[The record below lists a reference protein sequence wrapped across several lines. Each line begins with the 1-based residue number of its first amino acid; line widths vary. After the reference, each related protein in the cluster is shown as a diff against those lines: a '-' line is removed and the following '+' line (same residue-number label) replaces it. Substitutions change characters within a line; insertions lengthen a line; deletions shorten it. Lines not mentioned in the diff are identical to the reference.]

1 MHHFARAAN
10 KKEIA
15 MMLRMSNSNSY
26 RWMASLFFCTLLA
39 GLVRAETTIDIHFL
53 TQPIDRVSS
62 LSEIDVFPEDL
73 GKAGANL
80 ALSDSKKVLKFL
92 KKELVL
98 HQHDSIETIPADA
111 GVIVLDTP
119 NELIGQI
126 VKAYPSSLI
135 INGTNPSN
143 ELRTKFCRPNL
154 MHSIPSWRMYADAL
168 SQFLVSKRWKRVL
181 VIHGKEEQDLEYLSA
196 LKSSFSR
203 FNVKVI
209 NTLAWDFDSD
219 LRRAAAEEIPVFT
232 RTDDHDVVVILD
244 TSFNFGHVIPYN
256 TDRPRPIAGTHG
268 LKPLGWHWRMEQWG
282 ATQLQKR
289 FVKQAQRRMESADYG
304 VWLGIRAVVEAF
316 IKTNSA
322 DPQRLQEYLLSDQ
335 FEVAGFKG
343 RKISVRPWNGQFRQ
357 PIPLAHEDG
366 LSALAPLNGFIHQL
380 TELDT
385 LGFDQQEVSCGQ

>member
-1 MHHFARAAN
+1 
-10 KKEIA
+10 
-15 MMLRMSNSNSY
+15 MLRTSNLVG
-26 RWMASLFFCTLLA
+26 RRLMVTIVCCAFCVGALC
-39 GLVRAETTIDIHFL
+39 AETSIDIHFL
-53 TQPIDRVSS
+53 SVPIERVSS

-73 GKAGANL
+73 GQAGANL

-154 MHSIPSWRMYADAL
+154 MHSIPSWCMYADAL

-256 TDRPRPIAGTHG
+256 TDRPRPIVGTHG

-289 FVKQAQRRMESADYG
+289 FVKRAERRMESSDYG
-304 VWLGIRAVVEAF
+304 VWLGIRAIVEAF
-316 IKTNSA
+316 IKVDSA
-322 DPQRLQEYLLSDQ
+322 DPRKLQDYLLSDQ

-366 LSALAPLNGFIHQL
+366 LSALAPLEGFIHQR

-385 LGFDQQEVSCGQ
+385 LGFDHPEVLCGN

>member
-1 MHHFARAAN
+1 
-10 KKEIA
+10 
-15 MMLRMSNSNSY
+15 MSNSK
-26 RWMASLFFCTLLA
+26 RCQWIAQLVFCTCLA
-39 GLVRAETTIDIHFL
+39 GIVRAETLIDIHFL
-53 TQPIDRVSS
+53 SQPIDRVSS

-73 GKAGANL
+73 GKAGADL
-80 ALSDSKKVLKFL
+80 ALSDSKKILKFL

-98 HQHDSIETIPADA
+98 HRHDSIETIPADA

-119 NELIGQI
+119 NELINQV

-143 ELRTKFCRPNL
+143 EFRTKSCQPNL
-154 MHSIPSWRMYADAL
+154 MHSIPSWRMYSDAL

-181 VIHGKEEQDLEYLSA
+181 VIHGKEDQDLEYLNA
-196 LKSSFSR
+196 LQSSFKR
-203 FNVKVI
+203 FGLKIV
-209 NTLAWDFDSD
+209 NTLMWDFDSD

-256 TDRPRPIAGTHG
+256 TDRPRLIAGTHG
-268 LKPLGWHWRMEQWG
+268 LKPLAWHWRMEQWG

-289 FVKQAQRRMESADYG
+289 FVKQAKRRMESADYG
-304 VWLGIRAVVEAF
+304 VWLGVQAVVEAF
-316 IKTNSA
+316 IKVDSS
-322 DPQRLQEYLLSDQ
+322 DPKLLQEYLLSDQ

-366 LSALAPLNGFIHQL
+366 LTALAPLSGFIHRR

-385 LGFDQQEVSCGQ
+385 LGFDQTEVPCGK

>member
-1 MHHFARAAN
+1 
-10 KKEIA
+10 
-15 MMLRMSNSNSY
+15 MLRMSNLVGR
-26 RWMASLFFCTLLA
+26 RWMVAFAFSAFCVGAL
-39 GLVRAETTIDIHFL
+39 RAETSIDIHFL
-53 TQPIDRVSS
+53 SVPIERVSS
-62 LSEIDVFPEDL
+62 LSEIEVFPEDL
-73 GKAGANL
+73 GKAGADL
-80 ALSDSKKVLKFL
+80 ALNDSKKVLKFL

-98 HQHDSIETIPADA
+98 HQHDSIETIPVDA
-111 GVIVLDTP
+111 GIIVLDTP
-119 NELIGQI
+119 KELIEEV

-135 INGTNPSN
+135 INGTNPAS
-143 ELRTKFCRPNL
+143 ELRFQSCQPNV
-154 MHSIPSWRMYADAL
+154 MHSIPSWRMYSDAL

-181 VIHGKEEQDLEYLSA
+181 VVHGKEDQDLEYLAA
-196 LKSSFSR
+196 LQSSFNR
-203 FNVKVI
+203 FNVRAV

-256 TDRPRPIAGTHG
+256 TDRPRPIVGTHG

-289 FVKQAQRRMESADYG
+289 FVKRAERRMESSDYG

-316 IKTNSA
+316 IKVDSA
-322 DPQRLQEYLLSDQ
+322 DPRKLQDYLLSDQ

-366 LSALAPLNGFIHQL
+366 LSALAPLEGFIHQR

-385 LGFDQQEVSCGQ
+385 LGFDHPEVLCGN